1 MFYLNDVTLPQRYRV
16 IGLQR
21 RMNMAFVLILD
32 VAGLIIKNIFF
43 YNKSR
48 YMYCSLHN
56 LHLNS
61 CVQSIFKNRRCIYKI
76 AEHKHQKYNG
86 SKIN

>member
-1 MFYLNDVTLPQRYRV
+1 MLPIESHTTLSQYTGVVFYLNDVTLPQKYRV

-43 YNKSR
+43 
-48 YMYCSLHN
+48 L
-56 LHLNS
+56 
-61 CVQSIFKNRRCIYKI
+61 
-76 AEHKHQKYNG
+76 
-86 SKIN
+86 